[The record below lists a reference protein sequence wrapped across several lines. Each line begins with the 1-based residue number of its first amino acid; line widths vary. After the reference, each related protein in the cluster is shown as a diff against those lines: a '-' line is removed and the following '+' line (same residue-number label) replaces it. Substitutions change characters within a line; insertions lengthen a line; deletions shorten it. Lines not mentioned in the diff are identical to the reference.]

1 MKNNNIEDE
10 GLKHLIAG
18 LKENTALTKLNLSSF
33 KYTLNYVFYV
43 FSKDNSITF
52 GIPPE
57 LVQVMAENSTIK
69 KLNLN
74 NTENWVR
81 LTLTHFI

>member
-1 MKNNNIEDE
+1 MINNRIEDE

-33 KYTLNYVFYV
+33 KYTLNFMFHV
-43 FSKDNSITF
+43 FSKDNCITF

-57 LVQVMAENSTIK
+57 LVQELSENSTIK

-74 NTENWVR
+74 KLEN
-81 LTLTHFI
+81 